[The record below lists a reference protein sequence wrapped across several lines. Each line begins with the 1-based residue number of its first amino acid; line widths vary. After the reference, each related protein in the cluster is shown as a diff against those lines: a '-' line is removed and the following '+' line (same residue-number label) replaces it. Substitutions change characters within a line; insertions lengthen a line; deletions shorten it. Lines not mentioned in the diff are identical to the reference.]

1 VPFRRAA
8 QGAIRG
14 KGRRDYARAMSNEEP
29 PPEAQP
35 EPEPRPRRRGF
46 RTGRL
51 EAFSDGVFAIAIT
64 LLILDIG
71 VSATAGQDLGA
82 AIRALWPSYL
92 AYVAS
97 FSTIGAAWLGHNAI
111 TEYLDRADA
120 AFVRLN
126 LLLLLV
132 VSFLPFP
139 TRLVA
144 EYIRQ
149 DKAEKV
155 AVTFYG
161 IVLVLATTMLL
172 VLWRYAVRAKLVRPD
187 LDDEEIELL
196 TERLTPGLGAYL
208 VLIVTGLFVPVIAVI
223 GYLGIALYYII
234 PFRRL
239 SASILPRRWHRK
251 RVRR

>member
-1 VPFRRAA
+1 
-8 QGAIRG
+8 
-14 KGRRDYARAMSNEEP
+14 MSTEEP
-29 PPEAQP
+29 PPEAPPEALP
-35 EPEPRPRRRGF
+35 EPPRQPRHRGF

-51 EAFSDGVFAIAIT
+51 EAFSDGVFVIAVT
-64 LLILDIG
+64 LLVLDIG
-71 VSATAGQDLGA
+71 VSATAGQDLGG
-82 AIRALWPSYL
+82 AIRGLWPSYL

-111 TEYLDRADA
+111 TEYLERTDA

-126 LLLLLV
+126 LLLLLF

-144 EYIRQ
+144 EYVRQ
-149 DKAEKV
+149 DKAERV

-161 IVLVLATTMLL
+161 IVLLLTTTLLL

-187 LDDEEIELL
+187 LADEEIELL

-208 VLIVTGLFVPVIAVI
+208 VLIVSGLFVPVIAVI
-223 GYLGIALYYII
+223 GFLGIALYYII

-239 SASILPRRWHRK
+239 SAGFLTWRSYKKHHRR
-251 RVRR
+251 

>member
-1 VPFRRAA
+1 MEN
-8 QGAIRG
+8 
-14 KGRRDYARAMSNEEP
+14 DEP
-29 PPEAQP
+29 SAK
-35 EPEPRPRRRGF
+35 PRRRGF

-71 VSATAGQDLGA
+71 VSSNAGHDLLHVIGS
-82 AIRALWPSYL
+82 LWPSYL

-111 TEYLDRADA
+111 TEYLERADA

-126 LLLLLV
+126 LLLLLII
-132 VSFLPFP
+132 SFLPFP

-144 EYIRQ
+144 EYIHQ
-149 DKAEKV
+149 DRAERV

-187 LDDEEIELL
+187 LADEEIELL
-196 TERLTPGLGAYL
+196 TQRLTPGLAAYL
-208 VLIVTGLFVPVIAVI
+208 VLIVSGLFVPVIAVV
-223 GYLGIALYYII
+223 GFLAIALYYII

-239 SASILPRRWHRK
+239 SASILPRR
-251 RVRR
+251 RVRRAGRG

>member
-1 VPFRRAA
+1 MEN
-8 QGAIRG
+8 
-14 KGRRDYARAMSNEEP
+14 DEP
-29 PPEAQP
+29 SAK
-35 EPEPRPRRRGF
+35 PRRRGF

-71 VSATAGQDLGA
+71 VSSNAGHDLLHSIGS
-82 AIRALWPSYL
+82 LWPSYL

-111 TEYLDRADA
+111 TEYLERADA

-126 LLLLLV
+126 LLLLLILL
-132 VSFLPFP
+132 FLPSP

-144 EYIRQ
+144 EYIHQ
-149 DKAEKV
+149 DRAERV

-187 LDDEEIELL
+187 LADEEIELL
-196 TERLTPGLGAYL
+196 TERLTPGLAAYL
-208 VLIVTGLFVPVIAVI
+208 VLIVSGLFVPVVAVI
-223 GYLGIALYYII
+223 GFLAIALYYII

-239 SASILPRRWHRK
+239 SASILPHRFRRK
-251 RVRR
+251 RSR

>member
-1 VPFRRAA
+1 
-8 QGAIRG
+8 
-14 KGRRDYARAMSNEEP
+14 MSTEEP
-29 PPEAQP
+29 PSEEPPEGQP
-35 EPEPRPRRRGF
+35 DPAPQPRRRGF

-51 EAFSDGVFAIAIT
+51 EAFSDGVFAIAVT

-71 VSATAGQDLGA
+71 VSGTAGRDLGG

-111 TEYLDRADA
+111 TEYLDRADP

-126 LLLLLV
+126 LLLLLI

-149 DKAEKV
+149 DKAERV

-187 LDDEEIELL
+187 LRDEEIELL
-196 TERLTPGLGAYL
+196 TQRLTPGLGGYV
-208 VLIVTGLFVPVIAVI
+208 VLIVIGLFFPIVAVI
-223 GYLGIALYYII
+223 GFLAIALYYII

-239 SASILPRRWHRK
+239 SASIRPERLRQRRDHRAPPDAS
-251 RVRR
+251 RRP